1 MADQQQIIEAIADN
15 LTLPAADIDLESS
28 LKDDL
33 SLNPVEIAD
42 LLYSLTT
49 KFKINFDPTEIA
61 SIRTVDDLVI
71 LVEDKLL
78 E

>member
-1 MADQQQIIEAIADN
+1 MADEQQIIEAIADA
-15 LTLPAADIDLESS
+15 LTLPPADVDMESS

-33 SLNPVEIAD
+33 GLNPVEIAD
-42 LLYSLTT
+42 LVANLSH
-49 KFKINFDPTEIA
+49 KFSIIFDPSEIEQTK
-61 SIRTVDDLVI
+61 TVGDLVE